1 MAKITQRLQ
10 SDAVSSQKTW
20 STFTTSLP
28 FKAPLVND
36 GWSGEK
42 LTVVEK
48 RIGTLICLS
57 VRTRRK
63 YAKLNIQSTIILKIL
78 LLSGLLF
85 GFFIIGKVE
94 WEHFNKDE

>member
-10 SDAVSSQKTW
+10 SDAISSQKTW
-20 STFTTSLP
+20 SSFTTSLP

-36 GWSGEK
+36 GWRGEK

-48 RIGTLICLS
+48 RIGNLICLS

-63 YAKLNIQSTIILKIL
+63 YAKLNIHNINILKML

-85 GFFIIGKVE
+85 GSFIIGNSGVGA
-94 WEHFNKDE
+94 FQ